1 MPPTGDHTGWM
12 ISGRIDIP
20 GDAAG
25 DETVLNHMKRNTRMR
40 YSLLG
45 AALLAL
51 FIAACDSKPKEEQ
64 GAMTPAGTDMV
75 APETPA
81 ATESTEPA
89 NPNEGSSGGEPE
101 APAAQPAPAETN
113 GGNTTGTAPATN
125 P

>member
-1 MPPTGDHTGWM
+1 MPPTGDHAGWM

-75 APETPA
+75 APETPD
-81 ATESTEPA
+81 ATDQPNPPIPMRALPA
-89 NPNEGSSGGEPE
+89 GSRRPLLLSRRRLK
-101 APAAQPAPAETN
+101 QPLTQHAGA
-113 GGNTTGTAPATN
+113 APATD